1 MKIFATVVIVIAL
14 CALVVFV
21 TGCSG
26 QARTDYYEAVEVS
39 SLAHSNTQ
47 IAKFNA
53 LRDMAQSTS
62 GDSSAAVAA
71 VMALALMRQET
82 IRPAYIEDETLS
94 WAKALAGPL
103 TGVAALLIQA
113 DLSSENNKQQQKTA
127 RAAID
132 AQTTEQGAL
141 LDALTTDTGSGATTD
156 LAIAGI
162 VDISTV
168 AITAS
173 TTTSGAA
180 IDASTITS
188 GNSID
193 GVVDVAGQSID
204 GVVDIS
210 IVGYDTIENVVIDEN
225 LTTLGIADI
234 LQPVVVTP

>member
-1 MKIFATVVIVIAL
+1 MNKGIQMKIFATVVIVIAL
-14 CALVVFV
+14 CALMVFV

-26 QARTDYYEAVEVS
+26 QARTDYYEAVGVS

-162 VDISTV
+162 VDIST
-168 AITAS
+168 
-173 TTTSGAA
+173 AA